1 MTRSP
6 TYIPLLNAIMSLTLR
21 MLLGWSHEKR
31 GVRRMKG
38 LRESGGKRGED
49 AYESRLGQNFTGGFT
64 STSPIRF
71 WLPSQV
77 VWQRK
82 LNAPGRLFIQ
92 PAPSHGADKLKWKAE
107 LQGQMQD
114 WLTCWPDSCSVKW
127 ISRRLQR
134 FLQSN
139 SQVFPE
145 TGSYCLTNWSIWWN
159 KKKNLV
165 NVLQMPYKS
174 RVAGI
179 QKWAKKKQTNK
190 KNLQIGVYGIYKKH
204 RKQILLNQQKLYM
217 FHTAIIDLSE
227 SHKRHLI

>member
-92 PAPSHGADKLKWKAE
+92 PAPSHGADKLIWKAE

-179 QKWAKKKQTNK
+179 QKWAKKKKQTKKTSRLEYMVYIKNIENK
-190 KNLQIGVYGIYKKH
+190 SFWINKSCICSTLQ
-204 RKQILLNQQKLYM
+204 
-217 FHTAIIDLSE
+217 
-227 SHKRHLI
+227 